1 VIMADNLQ
9 QTAER
14 SPPAGEPPSV
24 ASLVG
29 GIISDAER
37 LVQQELKLAKKEI
50 QHEFDKAKV
59 AGGALLI
66 GLGVLLVAAIL
77 LTQMV
82 VEILNQYAFPDNHW
96 VSYLIVGAV
105 FAAIGGVL
113 FYAGKK
119 QADTI
124 NLVPPETA
132 ETLKENVQWLQNP
145 R

>member
-1 VIMADNLQ
+1 MAENVQGTSRL
-9 QTAER
+9 T
-14 SPPAGEPPSV
+14 SPTGEPPSV

-50 QHEFDKAKV
+50 QQEWDKAKV

-66 GLGVLLVAAIL
+66 GLGVMLVAAIL

-82 VEILNQYAFPDNHW
+82 VELLNQYAFPGNHW
-96 VSYLIVGAV
+96 VSYLIVGAIL
-105 FAAIGGVL
+105 AAVGGVL
-113 FYAGKK
+113 FYMGKK
-119 QADTI
+119 QADEI
-124 NLVPPETA
+124 SLVPPETA
-132 ETLKENVQWLQNP
+132 ESLKENVQWLQNP